1 MVGPV
6 EFQFNSPFVV
16 TNIDQIVGIS
26 MRQVDDKLDGY
37 LSHDDYKLFKNYATG
52 LAVTYTP
59 TISAT
64 DTGAYKIGEIK
75 IGTAAAQTIYGVNN
89 ISSLEVKADT
99 DNIPYLSFKE
109 NNTESNKIYITG
121 GGGILTNLS
130 EDKKSIE
137 IHANNTVHE
146 DSTDYLSISNG
157 SIFSATIGSGLHD
170 TEDFK
175 EGLTKYS
182 DFAEFKAVVASHI
195 THCLKYEILK
205 GSLGSESGATG
216 DIENGSQKTYKYGS
230 DTLKLAIKFE

>member
-16 TNIDQIVGIS
+16 TNSSAQIVGVS

-109 NNTESNKIYITG
+109 NTTETKISIKG
-121 GGGILTNLS
+121 GNGILTNLS
-130 EDKKSIE
+130 SDSKSIE
-137 IHANNTVHE
+137 IKANNTV
-146 DSTDYLSISNG
+146 DQQTSTDYLSILNG
-157 SIFSATIGSGLHD
+157 SVFSVQIGSGIHD
-170 TEDFK
+170 ATDFK

-182 DFAEFKAVVASHI
+182 DFAEFREAATSHI
-195 THCLKYEILK
+195 TKSLKYEIIK
-205 GSLGSESGATG
+205 GSLLTGATG
-216 DIENGSQKTYKYGS
+216 DTENGSPISYQYGS
-230 DTLKLAIKFE
+230 DTLRNAITFE